1 MHALLNVA
9 ITHLRQ
15 RSPDDRSYTV
25 AQGYHCQNAIRLYR
39 KELVSSI
46 GRHNMDLLISTY
58 LLLSIFS
65 FSTDRYSPTDSWVF
79 SSDPTA
85 LNWLLIQ
92 GGIRCILAYT
102 APYVEQSIWHS
113 GFVESDDEHHIYD
126 NHNPGRE
133 GLHPGL
139 ANLCDIDETT
149 TENDNPYHWPL
160 RMLSPMLKLDSTSVR

>member
-39 KELVSSI
+39 KELASSI
-46 GRHNMDLLISTY
+46 GLHNMDLLISTY

-65 FSTDRYSPTDSWVF
+65 FSTERYSPTDSWVF

-85 LNWLLIQ
+85 LNWLLMLR
-92 GGIRCILAYT
+92 GYRCISAYT
-102 APYVEQSIWHS
+102 APYLGQSMWRKV
-113 GFVESDDEHHIYD
+113 FRESADPIFNKHT
-126 NHNPGRE
+126 PGRE
-133 GLHPGL
+133 GLHSGL
-139 ANLCDIDETT
+139 AD
-149 TENDNPYHWPL
+149 
-160 RMLSPMLKLDSTSVR
+160 